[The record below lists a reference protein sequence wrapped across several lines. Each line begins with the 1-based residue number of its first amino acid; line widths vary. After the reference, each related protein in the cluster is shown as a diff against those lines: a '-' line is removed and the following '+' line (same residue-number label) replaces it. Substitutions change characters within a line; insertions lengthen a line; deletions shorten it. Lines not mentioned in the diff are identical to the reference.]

1 MLLPKTKTYFFAND
15 HTIRKSFKNTEM
27 FTPNICICIWIA
39 ITLIIFTFTEIYQ
52 KKNIK
57 QTFLNVSYTI
67 LNLAAGAVVTYAI
80 TLILKSIV
88 RQLRPDFIDLCGIN
102 LSSIKQHYISEINLH
117 LQITNYTCI
126 NSAALENYDELIED
140 GYMAFVSGH
149 ASISSYVAE
158 YLCLYLDFYIL
169 SYLAATKNMRC
180 SISVYFLTVFTQ
192 ILLFTLALCIA
203 FSRLSDNRHHIENI
217 IIGLTLGYVIA
228 KESFKF
234 HCTSG
239 IRFIRYF

>member
-27 FTPNICICIWIA
+27 FTPKICTCIWIA

-57 QTFLNVSYTI
+57 QTFLNISYTI

-126 NSAALENYDELIED
+126 NSAALANYDELIED

-228 KESFKF
+228 KESFRF
-234 HCTSG
+234 HSTSG
-239 IRFIRYF
+239 IRFIRYL